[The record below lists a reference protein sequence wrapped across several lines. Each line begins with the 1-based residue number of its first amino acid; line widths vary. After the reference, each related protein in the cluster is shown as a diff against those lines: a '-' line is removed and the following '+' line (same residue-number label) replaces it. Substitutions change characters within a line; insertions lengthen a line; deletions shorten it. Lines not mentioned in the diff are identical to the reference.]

1 MTREFV
7 HVLNLILFFR
17 IFLSHA
23 GGTTA
28 AATDTIPFL
37 RFLQMHRTATNTATP
52 MPPNKIQS
60 KTFMLSLF
68 PASYSR
74 LPIRYTPNA
83 TSHAMPHCMITIP
96 TACNAESISRLIAAI
111 AATHGV

>member
-28 AATDTIPFL
+28 AATDTITVF
-37 RFLQMHRTATNTATP
+37 TTP

>member
-28 AATDTIPFL
+28 AATDTIPVFTPVSYTHL
-37 RFLQMHRTATNTATP
+37 TLPTN
-52 MPPNKIQS
+52 
-60 KTFMLSLF
+60 
-68 PASYSR
+68 
-74 LPIRYTPNA
+74 
-83 TSHAMPHCMITIP
+83 
-96 TACNAESISRLIAAI
+96 
-111 AATHGV
+111 